1 MSEPLK
7 FLFELPERAH
17 RLFPKSDL
25 LAGKVDG
32 KLKTIS
38 TLAFTEL
45 TDEMAYGLLQLGVDA
60 GDKVAVISSNRIAWQ
75 VIDLGIAKIC
85 AHNVP
90 VYPNITAKDYSYILN
105 DAQVKIA
112 FVETEELYQTV
123 ASIADEVPS
132 LEKIF
137 TINKTKG
144 AAHWKEVLESG
155 RKNPN
160 PEKLKEN
167 QSKADPDALHTFV
180 YTSGTTG
187 DPKGVMLSH
196 NNIISQMEAVE
207 KVIPFGKDDRAIS
220 FLPLCHIFERT
231 IEYMYFYK
239 GCSVYYAES
248 MDTIGDNLKEYQPT
262 IMPTVPRLL
271 EKVYDKIMAKGYA
284 LSGIKKKLF
293 FWAINLGLTY
303 ELEGKSWWYKQQ
315 LKLANKLIFSK
326 WREALGGRMRMVISG
341 AAALQ
346 PRLARIFTAGGIKIL
361 EGYGLS
367 ETSPVIAC
375 NNFEPDGVCF
385 GTVGKVIEK
394 VEVKIAEDG
403 EILCKG
409 PNVML
414 GYYNLPDKTAE
425 VIDKDGW
432 FHTGDIGEF
441 VQGKYLK
448 ITDRKKEIFKT
459 SGGKYI
465 APQPMENKFKESVY
479 IEQVMIIG
487 ESEKHPAA
495 LITPSV
501 EVLNEWAKEQGL
513 KTDSLEKLC
522 KEEAVFKLFQAEISK
537 YNQDFSNYQ
546 RVKKFAILPVVWD
559 IEGGEMTPTLKLRR
573 KHIMTKYANA
583 VEEIYGVKEA

>member
-1 MSEPLK
+1 MNEPLK

-17 RLFPKSDL
+17 RLHPKSDL
-25 LAGKVDG
+25 LAEKIDG
-32 KLKTIS
+32 KLKKVS

-45 TDEMAYGLLQLGVDA
+45 TDEIAYGLLQLGIDA
-60 GDKVAVISSNRIAWQ
+60 NDRVAVISSNRIAWQ

-85 AHNVP
+85 ANNVP
-90 VYPNITAKDYSYILN
+90 IYPNITEKDYEYILN
-105 DAQVKIA
+105 DAGVKIV
-112 FVETEELYQTV
+112 FVETEDLFQKI
-123 ASIADEVPS
+123 SNIKDQIPS
-132 LEKIF
+132 LEAIY
-137 TINKTKG
+137 TINKVEH
-144 AAHWKEVLESG
+144 ANNWKEVLALG
-155 RKNPN
+155 RENPN
-160 PEKLKEN
+160 PKKLKEN
-167 QSKADPDALHTFV
+167 QSKANPDELYTFV

-196 NNIISQMEAVE
+196 NNIISQLIAVE
-207 KVIPFGKDDRAIS
+207 KVIHFDNTDRAIS

-239 GCSVYYAES
+239 GTSIYYAEN

-293 FWAINLGLTY
+293 FWAIDLGLDF
-303 ELEGKSWWYKQQ
+303 ELEGKSWWYTKQ
-315 LKLANKLIFSK
+315 LKIANKLIFSK
-326 WREALGGRMRMVISG
+326 WREALGGNIRFVISG

-346 PRLARIFTAGGIKIL
+346 PRLARIFTAGGINIL

-375 NNFEPDGVCF
+375 NNFESDGVCF
-385 GTVGKVIEK
+385 GTVGKVIDK

-414 GYYNLPDKTAE
+414 GYYNKPEKTAE
-425 VIDKDGW
+425 VMDANGW
-432 FHTGDIGEF
+432 FHTGDIGELIK
-441 VQGKYLK
+441 GKYLK

-479 IEQVMIIG
+479 VEQVMVIG
-487 ESEKHPAA
+487 EGQKHASA

-501 EVLNEWAKEQGL
+501 DALQVWAAKNNIAFTSLKELCENVKTKTLYQREVA
-513 KTDSLEKLC
+513 
-522 KEEAVFKLFQAEISK
+522 K
-537 YNQDFSNYQ
+537 YNQDFSHYEH
-546 RVKKFAILPVVWD
+546 VKRFELLPYTWS
-559 IEGGEMTPTLKLRR
+559 IEGGEMTPTLKLKR
-573 KHIMTKYANA
+573 KQIMAKYEMQINR
-583 VEEIYGVKEA
+583 IYNID